1 MRRFNS
7 MSCYNLN
14 WTSFSISEVIP
25 YFQWGPLAE
34 LRGHFQF
41 HCRCESD
48 DSHVGPVVVVSPELL
63 RGLILG
69 LLYYLKDILIQP
81 FVVYRRIVAVDMRIL
96 LRLAW
101 LNY

>member
-1 MRRFNS
+1 M
-7 MSCYNLN
+7 
-14 WTSFSISEVIP
+14 
-25 YFQWGPLAE
+25 GPFAE

-41 HCRCESD
+41 NCRCESA
-48 DSHVGPVVVVSPELL
+48 DSHVGPVVVVSPEPL

-81 FVVYRRIVAVDMRIL
+81 FVVYCTIVAVNIRIL

-101 LNY
+101 LDY